1 MFALPK
7 IFHVSHVVDDLDA
20 AVAWYGEVFAP
31 QVWQRTELLGSGLA
45 LLVIGDLVMMP
56 MQPAPESGFA
66 RFRARSGERL
76 HSLAVYVD
84 EPEPLIEQLR
94 GDGYYLRGFMGN
106 ALDNP
111 QDEIWTKP
119 GESPM
124 VMEFFQPRESM
135 GDPRLEEPDWS
146 PAPWRDDHPMRIAGS
161 VHTCITADAATA
173 TAFFTD
179 TLPGTVVHRGETPY
193 GTDSTFV
200 RLGDQVTIEVA
211 QPTDPAGAA
220 AADLAAGG
228 TYHAVTLTVG
238 DLESAVAHAEA
249 KGIGVERPAAGHA
262 VLDPADTL
270 GVRFRLTDR
279 AVGAW

>member
-1 MFALPK
+1 MFALPR

-20 AVAWYGEVFAP
+20 AVAWYDDVFAP

-45 LLVIGDLVMMP
+45 LLVIGDVVMMP

-84 EPEPLIEQLR
+84 EPVPLIDKLR
-94 GDGYYLRGFMGN
+94 ADGYYLRGFMGN
-106 ALDNP
+106 ELDNP

-119 GESPM
+119 GQSPM

-146 PAPWRDDHPMRIAGS
+146 PAPWRDDHPMRVQGS
-161 VHTCITADAATA
+161 VHTCITPDAEQAT
-173 TAFFTD
+173 TFFTS
-179 TLPGTVVHRGETPY
+179 TLGGRVVHQGDTPY
-193 GTDSTFV
+193 GTRSTFV
-200 RLGDQVTIEVA
+200 RLSDQVTIEVA
-211 QPTDPAGAA
+211 QPTDPDGAPA
-220 AADLAAGG
+220 QDLAAGG
-228 TYHAVTLTVG
+228 TFHAVTLTVG
-238 DLESAVAHAEA
+238 DLDGAVAHAIA
-249 KGIGVERPAAGHA
+249 KGIGVERLAAGHA
-262 VLDPADTL
+262 TLDPSDTL

-279 AVGAW
+279 AVGSW